1 METRGGGHRDR
12 ETRLNSRRSDPARAA
27 RTLSYA
33 IHHRAVPT
41 VLPILAFIP
50 SPSDNAIKIG
60 GLELRA
66 YGLAIALGVIAAVWI
81 ARRRWAARGGDPDD
95 ISRIALWAVLAG
107 LIGARLYHVLTDLDR
122 FEGRWQHAFAVWEG
136 GLGIPGGLIAGV
148 GTGAFIAHRRGLP
161 VAQLLDVVAPALPVA
176 QAIGRLG
183 NWFNQELFGR
193 PTDLPWGL
201 EIDPQHRP
209 AGYLDVATFHPTF
222 LYEALWN
229 LALAGGLVLW
239 ERHRPGGR
247 PGRLFALYVAG
258 YAVGRIWVEALR
270 IDPAAHLFGV
280 RWNIWM
286 SAIAFFA
293 AVGWL
298 VFDSWR
304 ARREAEREP
313 STAVTAA
320 DEAVSDTAVA
330 SDTADEAADRPTRA
344 SRSTRASQR
353 RRTRHQRQP
362 PTQQPKPAEQPEA
375 AEPAD
380 QPEAAEPADEGEP
393 PTKEPAGKTAD
404 TAQPTRHRPAPRHRR
419 DSRRSRRGSVDTA
432 EQRASPS
439 SNDPEADKAPD
450 DQQVAASPE
459 AGRRHRGRPGARR
472 TPRRPTRRL
481 RPKAPADRPGPCSSP
496 WRTWRPT
503 ASSRARPTAALTTVD
518 ERTCLFAQPKPTGVA
533 ETQPLGAGAPWP
545 CARMAACASP
555 MSSPPRPRSPPH
567 GHARQGGGPRRPV
580 RPTRRG
586 ARCRSWWP
594 S

>member
-1 METRGGGHRDR
+1 M
-12 ETRLNSRRSDPARAA
+12 
-27 RTLSYA
+27 
-33 IHHRAVPT
+33 
-41 VLPILAFIP
+41 LASIP
-50 SPSDNAIKIG
+50 SPSDNSINIG

-122 FEGRWQHAFAVWEG
+122 FEGRWLHVFAIWEG

-161 VAQLLDVVAPALPVA
+161 VAELLDVVAPALPVA

-239 ERHRPGGR
+239 ERHHPGAR

-258 YAVGRIWVEALR
+258 YAVGRAWVEALR

-298 VFDSWR
+298 IFDSWR
-304 ARREAEREP
+304 ARREAEQQP
-313 STAVTAA
+313 SVSAKATDEATEEAA
-320 DEAVSDTAVA
+320 DVAEADRPIAVEAAAAAEPAEEPTSDAAATEPGEQA
-330 SDTADEAADRPTRA
+330 DADEAAA
-344 SRSTRASQR
+344 SAA
-353 RRTRHQRQP
+353 P
-362 PTQQPKPAEQPEA
+362 PTTDAAATDATEPGEQAAADGEAADATEAEQVDVDEAAASAAQPTTDTADADADGEAADA
-375 AEPAD
+375 AEPREHAEGD
-380 QPEAAEPADEGEP
+380 DVAAATEKPGVDEPAAAGTATSETDDTTAAEPVPEVEQADAATE
-393 PTKEPAGKTAD
+393 EPADTSAATAG
-404 TAQPTRHRPAPRHRR
+404 TAGQPAGPT
-419 DSRRSRRGSVDTA
+419 
-432 EQRASPS
+432 
-439 SNDPEADKAPD
+439 D
-450 DQQVAASPE
+450 DAGDDESAGDQPVAASTESDGAAAAEPGSGPPPDPE
-459 AGRRHRGRPGARR
+459 PG
-472 TPRRPTRRL
+472 T
-481 RPKAPADRPGPCSSP
+481 S
-496 WRTWRPT
+496 
-503 ASSRARPTAALTTVD
+503 ARPQTAD
-518 ERTCLFAQPKPTGVA
+518 EEAPT
-533 ETQPLGAGAPWP
+533 
-545 CARMAACASP
+545 
-555 MSSPPRPRSPPH
+555 
-567 GHARQGGGPRRPV
+567 
-580 RPTRRG
+580 
-586 ARCRSWWP
+586 
-594 S
+594 